1 MVRSYLF
8 TSESVSEGH
17 PDKLADQIS
26 DAILDAFL
34 AREATAK
41 VACETLVADNL
52 VVIAGEFRT
61 ADEAAF
67 DAIHDRAESIARQ
80 VLRDAGYKD
89 AATGIDPDRCEV
101 QVRFNHQS
109 IQINKGVVHA
119 DGTLGAGDQG
129 LMFGFACDET
139 PDLMPYPIWL
149 AHRLVRRQAE
159 LRKSGALPWL
169 RPDAK
174 SQVTVHYEGHKVAGI
189 ADVVISTQIARD
201 LDPAWVTREVTRE
214 IIDPLV
220 PAKLRTPDFR
230 IFVNPAGPFEIG
242 GPNGDTGLTGRKIIV
257 DTYGGAAPHGGG
269 AFSGKDPSKVD
280 RSATYMAR
288 YIARN
293 IVAAGLARR
302 CLVQLAYAIGVAEPV
317 SVMIDTQGTGSVPHD
332 ALEAA
337 VQQGVP
343 PDALRHH
350 RHARPGAADLP
361 ADRRLRPLRPQRHRP
376 RLGTQRPGRGA
387 EVGAGVTATTAVP
400 PVPTFPVPPLQL
412 MSLQAQS
419 ITPST

>member
-1 MVRSYLF
+1 MHSRTYLF

-34 AREATAK
+34 SREATAK

-61 ADEAAF
+61 ADPAVF
-67 DAIHDRAESIARQ
+67 DEVHDRAAAIARQ
-80 VLRDAGYKD
+80 VLTDAGYTD
-89 AATGIDPDRCEV
+89 AATGIDPEHCEI

-129 LMFGFACDET
+129 LMFGYACDET

-174 SQVTVHYEGHKVAGI
+174 SQVTVLYEGHKVAGI
-189 ADVVISTQIARD
+189 ADVVISTQIQRA

-220 PAKLRTPDFR
+220 PPRLRTADFR

-242 GPNGDTGLTGRKIIV
+242 GPNGDTGVTGRKIIV
-257 DTYGGAAPHGGG
+257 DTYGGACPHGGG

-288 YIARN
+288 YIAKN

-302 CLVQLAYAIGVAEPV
+302 CLVQIAYAIGVADPV
-317 SVMIDTQGTGSVPHD
+317 SVMIDTQGTGTVPYE

-337 VQQGVP
+337 VKKVFRVTPSGIIETL
-343 PDALRHH
+343 DL
-350 RHARPGAADLP
+350 ARPIYRQTAAYGHFGRSDIDLNWERTDQV
-361 ADRRLRPLRPQRHRP
+361 AALKSAL
-376 RLGTQRPGRGA
+376 A
-387 EVGAGVTATTAVP
+387 
-400 PVPTFPVPPLQL
+400 
-412 MSLQAQS
+412 
-419 ITPST
+419 

>member
-1 MVRSYLF
+1 MHSRTYLF

-52 VVIAGEFRT
+52 VVVAGEFRT
-61 ADEAAF
+61 ADEALF
-67 DAIHDRAESIARQ
+67 QEVRGRAAEIARQ

-129 LMFGFACDET
+129 LMFGYACDET

-174 SQVTVHYEGHKVAGI
+174 SQVTVLYEGHKVAGI
-189 ADVVISTQIARD
+189 ADVVISTQIERG

-214 IIDPLV
+214 IVDPLL
-220 PAKLRTPDFR
+220 PARMRTADFR

-280 RSATYMAR
+280 RSAAYMAR
-288 YIARN
+288 YIAKN
-293 IVAAGLARR
+293 VVAAGLARR
-302 CLVQLAYAIGVAEPV
+302 CLIQIAYAIGVADPV
-317 SVMIDTQGTGSVPHD
+317 SVTIDTQGTGTVPFQE
-332 ALEAA
+332 LEAA
-337 VQQGVP
+337 VRRVFRLTPSGIIAML
-343 PDALRHH
+343 DL
-350 RHARPGAADLP
+350 ARPIYRRTAAYG
-361 ADRRLRPLRPQRHRP
+361 HF
-376 RLGTQRPGRGA
+376 GRGDIELA
-387 EVGAGVTATTAVP
+387 WERTDQVAALKSA
-400 PVPTFPVPPLQL
+400 LD
-412 MSLQAQS
+412 
-419 ITPST
+419 

>member
-1 MVRSYLF
+1 MHSRTYLF

-34 AREATAK
+34 SREATAK

-52 VVIAGEFRT
+52 IVIAGEFRT
-61 ADEAAF
+61 SDEALF
-67 DAIHDRAESIARQ
+67 LEVRDRAAEIARQ

-89 AATGIDPDRCEV
+89 AATGIDPEHCEV

-129 LMFGFACDET
+129 LMFGYACDET

-174 SQVTVHYEGHKVAGI
+174 SQVTVLYEGHKVAGI
-189 ADVVISTQIARD
+189 ADIVVSTQIERG
-201 LDPAWVTREVTRE
+201 LDPAWVTQEVTRE

-220 PAKLRTPDFR
+220 PAGMRTHDFR
-230 IFVNPAGPFEIG
+230 LWVNPAGPFEIG
-242 GPNGDTGLTGRKIIV
+242 GPNGDTGVTGRKIIV
-257 DTYGGAAPHGGG
+257 DTYGGACAHGGG

-288 YIARN
+288 YIAKN
-293 IVAAGLARR
+293 IVAAGIARR
-302 CLVQLAYAIGVAEPV
+302 CLIQIAYAIGVADPV
-317 SVMIDTQGTGSVPHD
+317 SVTIDTQGTGSVPFED
-332 ALEAA
+332 LEAA
-337 VQQGVP
+337 VKKVFRLTPSGIIAML
-343 PDALRHH
+343 DL
-350 RHARPGAADLP
+350 ARPIY
-361 ADRRLRPLRPQRHRP
+361 RQ
-376 RLGTQRPGRGA
+376 
-387 EVGAGVTATTAVP
+387 TATYGHFGRSDIDLSWERTDKVEA
-400 PVPTFPVPPLQL
+400 LKAAL
-412 MSLQAQS
+412 G
-419 ITPST
+419 

>member
-1 MVRSYLF
+1 MNARHYLF

-34 AREATAK
+34 AGEATAK

-61 ADEAAF
+61 RDEALF
-67 DAIHDRAESIARQ
+67 DAVHDRAEQIARQ
-80 VLRDAGYKD
+80 VLRDAGYTD

-119 DGTLGAGDQG
+119 DGQLGAGDQG
-129 LMFGFACDET
+129 LMFGYACDET

-149 AHRLVRRQAE
+149 AHRLVQRQSERR
-159 LRKSGALPWL
+159 RSGALPWL

-174 SQVTVHYEGHKVAGI
+174 SQVTVRYEGHRVVGVN
-189 ADVVISTQIARD
+189 DVVISTQIARD
-201 LDPAWVTREVTRE
+201 LDPAWVASEVTRE
-214 IIDPLV
+214 IIDPLLPV
-220 PAKLRTPDFR
+220 KQRTADFR
-230 IFVNPAGPFEIG
+230 VWVNPAGPFEIG

-257 DTYGGAAPHGGG
+257 DTYGGACPHGGG

-288 YIARN
+288 YIAKN
-293 IVAAGLARR
+293 IVAAGFARR
-302 CLVQLAYAIGVAEPV
+302 CLVQIAYAIGVADPV
-317 SVMIDTQGTGSVPHD
+317 SVMIDTQGTGSVPYET
-332 ALEAA
+332 LEAA
-337 VQQGVP
+337 VRQVFQLTPSGIIAMLDLARPIYRQTAAYGHFGRSDIELNWERTDQVE
-343 PDALRHH
+343 ALR
-350 RHARPGAADLP
+350 AVVGQAPG
-361 ADRRLRPLRPQRHRP
+361 
-376 RLGTQRPGRGA
+376 
-387 EVGAGVTATTAVP
+387 
-400 PVPTFPVPPLQL
+400 
-412 MSLQAQS
+412 
-419 ITPST
+419 

>member
-1 MVRSYLF
+1 MHSRTYLF

-34 AREATAK
+34 SREATAK

-61 ADEAAF
+61 SDEALF
-67 DAIHDRAESIARQ
+67 QEVRGRAAQIARQ
-80 VLRDAGYKD
+80 VLRGAGYTD
-89 AATGIDPDRCEV
+89 AATGIDPEHCEI

-129 LMFGFACDET
+129 LMFGYACDET

-174 SQVTVHYEGHKVAGI
+174 SQVTVLYEGHKVAGI
-189 ADVVISTQIARD
+189 ADVVISTQIERD

-220 PAKLRTPDFR
+220 PPRLRTADFR

-242 GPNGDTGLTGRKIIV
+242 GPNGDTGVTGRKIIV
-257 DTYGGAAPHGGG
+257 DTYGGACPHGGG

-288 YIARN
+288 YIAKN

-302 CLVQLAYAIGVAEPV
+302 CLVQIAYAIGVADPV
-317 SVMIDTQGTGSVPHD
+317 SVMIDTQGTGTVPYE

-337 VQQGVP
+337 VKKVFRMTPSGIIETL
-343 PDALRHH
+343 DL
-350 RHARPGAADLP
+350 ARPIYRQTAAYGHFGRSDIDLNWERTDQV
-361 ADRRLRPLRPQRHRP
+361 AALKAA
-376 RLGTQRPGRGA
+376 LG
-387 EVGAGVTATTAVP
+387 
-400 PVPTFPVPPLQL
+400 
-412 MSLQAQS
+412 
-419 ITPST
+419 

>member
-1 MVRSYLF
+1 MHSRTYLF

-34 AREATAK
+34 SREATAK

-61 ADEAAF
+61 SDEALF
-67 DAIHDRAESIARQ
+67 DAVHDRAEEIARQ

-89 AATGIDPDRCEV
+89 ATTGIDPDRCEV

-119 DGTLGAGDQG
+119 DGELGAGDQG

-174 SQVTVHYEGHKVAGI
+174 SQVTVLYEGHKVAGI
-189 ADVVISTQIARD
+189 ADVVVSTQIEGG

-220 PAKLRTPDFR
+220 PAKLRTHDFR
-230 IFVNPAGPFEIG
+230 LWVNPAGPFEIG
-242 GPNGDTGLTGRKIIV
+242 GPNGDTGVTGRKIIV
-257 DTYGGAAPHGGG
+257 DTYGGACAHGGG

-288 YIARN
+288 YIAKN
-293 IVAAGLARR
+293 IVAAGIARR
-302 CLVQLAYAIGVAEPV
+302 CLIQIAYAIGLADPV
-317 SVMIDTQGTGSVPHD
+317 SVMIDTQGTGSVPYEE
-332 ALEAA
+332 LEAA
-337 VQQGVP
+337 VKKIFRLTPSGIIATLDLARPIYRQTATYGHFGRSDIDLSWERTDKVE
-343 PDALRHH
+343 ALR
-350 RHARPGAADLP
+350 AA
-361 ADRRLRPLRPQRHRP
+361 
-376 RLGTQRPGRGA
+376 LG
-387 EVGAGVTATTAVP
+387 
-400 PVPTFPVPPLQL
+400 
-412 MSLQAQS
+412 
-419 ITPST
+419 

>member
-1 MVRSYLF
+1 MHARTYLF

-52 VVIAGEFRT
+52 IVIAGEFRT
-61 ADEAAF
+61 ADPALFDEIRGRAA
-67 DAIHDRAESIARQ
+67 EIARQ
-80 VLRDAGYKD
+80 VLRDAGYTD
-89 AATGIDPDRCEV
+89 AATGIDPERCEV

-119 DGTLGAGDQG
+119 DGQLGAGDQG
-129 LMFGFACDET
+129 LMFGYACDET

-149 AHRLVRRQAE
+149 AHRLVRRQAQ

-174 SQVTVHYEGHKVAGI
+174 SQVTVLYEGHRVAGI
-189 ADVVISTQIARD
+189 ADVVISTQIERN
-201 LDPAWVTREVTRE
+201 LDPAWVTQQVTRE

-220 PAKLRTPDFR
+220 PLELRRADFR

-242 GPNGDTGLTGRKIIV
+242 GPNGDTGVTGRKIIV
-257 DTYGGAAPHGGG
+257 DTYGGACPHGGG

-280 RSATYMAR
+280 RSAAYMAR
-288 YIARN
+288 YIAKN
-293 IVAAGLARR
+293 IIAAGLARR
-302 CLVQLAYAIGVAEPV
+302 CLLQLAYAIGVADPV
-317 SVMIDTQGTGSVPHD
+317 SVTIDTQGTGSVAYQ

-337 VQQGVP
+337 VKQVFRLTPSGIIEMLGLARPIYRQTAAYGHFGRSDGDLAWERTDMTNVLLE
-343 PDALRHH
+343 ALR
-350 RHARPGAADLP
+350 
-361 ADRRLRPLRPQRHRP
+361 
-376 RLGTQRPGRGA
+376 
-387 EVGAGVTATTAVP
+387 
-400 PVPTFPVPPLQL
+400 
-412 MSLQAQS
+412 
-419 ITPST
+419 